1 MTAEKIL
8 LGYTISFSLN
18 DYEKNDKIICKFF
31 KDKNAT
37 RRKHKSWASPWFCFA
52 VGRCVL
58 ILAVALL
65 DGAGIACFSVGLK
78 TCAITAAIKTYKSI
92 INNKE
97 RSMLI

>member
-1 MTAEKIL
+1 MTMKRMTRLYVSSLKTKMRPEENISLEHL
-8 LGYTISFSLN
+8 LDFVS
-18 DYEKNDKIICKFF
+18 
-31 KDKNAT
+31 
-37 RRKHKSWASPWFCFA
+37 A

-78 TCAITAAIKTYKSI
+78 TCAITAAMKTYKSI
-92 INNKE
+92 INIKE